1 MRDRAVSDVLGFV
14 LVFSLVVSTLGVVY
28 VAGFGGLEDARDAE
42 RINNAER
49 AFDVLGDNVADIY
62 HDGVPSRKTEIKL
75 ADAQLALEAP
85 TMITV
90 TVEDI
95 TDGSGNRI
103 VYEASTRPLVFSS
116 GGSSEI
122 VYENG
127 AVIRTDRGGSI
138 LRQRP
143 PMLIREDRTVV
154 GYVVLSPAGG
164 ASTSV
169 GGDAT
174 VLVRTV
180 RSGQSV
186 LVRDQ
191 SDPKVTLTIET
202 ASERAAVW
210 ERYVNERADWS
221 GSDWDDSDNVPCETT
236 DPDPGDG
243 RRTVTCTFQP
253 EQFYLTSTGIRTEL
267 VI

>member
-28 VAGFGGLEDARDAE
+28 VAGFSGLEDARDTE

-62 HDGVPSRKTEIKL
+62 HDGAPSRKTEIKL
-75 ADAQLALEAP
+75 ADAQLSLAES
-85 TMITV
+85 TTITV

-103 VYEASTRPLVFSS
+103 VYEANTRPLVFSS
-116 GGSSEI
+116 GDSSKI

-143 PMLIREDRTVV
+143 PMLISEERSVI
-154 GYVVLSPAGG
+154 GYVVLSPASE
-164 ASTSV
+164 ASSSV

-180 RSGQSV
+180 RTGQSV
-186 LVRDQ
+186 LVQDR
-191 SDPKVTLTIET
+191 SDAKVTLTIET
-202 ASERAAVW
+202 ATERAPVW

-221 GSDWDDSDNVPCETT
+221 GSDWDDGDSVPCETT
-236 DPDPGDG
+236 DLGGG
-243 RRTVTCTFQP
+243 RSEVTCTFEP
-253 EQFYLTSTGIRTEL
+253 DEFYLTSTGIETEL
-267 VI
+267 VA